1 MSTNPHIGKQMYLK
15 IRNQCGRLAVLLPW
29 LALFSAG
36 IAEHP
41 GPDWWWSIS
50 ATYYQ
55 SPALVAIMLPA
66 CLVMYNYIGYDRLDN
81 KITNLIALF
90 GLGLAIFPCKVS
102 WIPDGTRV
110 GFFQIP
116 IEISAIIH
124 GICSA
129 LFFFFIAFNSLFL
142 FPKSKPG
149 RALSP
154 KKIIRN
160 RIYRICGWSILILEA
175 IFPLAALKIIPP
187 YFKMIIEI
195 LLLNVFGFSWLVK
208 GEFFRFLNDNDEAIA
223 ENQ

>member
-1 MSTNPHIGKQMYLK
+1 MSTNPDTGKQIYLK
-15 IRNQCGRLAVLLPW
+15 IRNQCGRLGILLPW

-36 IAEHP
+36 IADHP

-55 SPALVAIMLPA
+55 SPALVAIMFPT
-66 CLVMYNYIGYDRLDN
+66 CLVMFNYIGYDKLDN
-81 KITNLIALF
+81 LITNLIALF
-90 GLGLAIFPCKVS
+90 GIGLAIFPCKVS

-124 GICSA
+124 GICAA
-129 LFFFFIAFNSLFL
+129 LFFFFIAFNNIYL

-149 RALSP
+149 RVLSQ

-160 RIYRICGWSILILEA
+160 RIYRICGWGTIILEA
-175 IFPLAALKIIPP
+175 IFPLAALGIIPHF
-187 YFKMIIEI
+187 FKMIIEI

-208 GEFFRFLNDNDEAIA
+208 GEFFPFLNDKKPPIQES
-223 ENQ
+223 